1 MRSNNFTW
9 LALAAFAV
17 AGFIGLG
24 YKKGKKGESNMK
36 KSYFTIE
43 ELSKSA
49 TAKANGLDNT
59 PPASVVEKLQAL
71 IDNVLDPA
79 RAAYGAPIFVHSG
92 YRSPQVNKLVG
103 GVSNSQHIAGE
114 AADIDTNNL
123 ANNRKLFAIIVEQGN
138 FDQIIWEGGGSWI
151 HVSYRGAANRGTIYA
166 QVSGGYKN
174 IKNDWRTY
182 IGLK

>member
-1 MRSNNFTW
+1 MKSNNYTW
-9 LALAAFAV
+9 LALACFA
-17 AGFIGLG
+17 AAAIIGLG
-24 YKKGKKGESNMK
+24 YKKGKKGEANMK

-59 PPASVVEKLQAL
+59 PSQSVVEKLQAL

-79 RAAYGAPIFVHSG
+79 REAYGAPVYVHSG

-103 GVSNSQHIAGE
+103 GVSNSQHIVGE
-114 AADIDTNNL
+114 AADLDTYNL

-138 FDQIIWEGGGSWI
+138 FDQIIWEGNGEWI
-151 HVSYRGAANRGTIYA
+151 HVSYKGSGNRGNIYA
-166 QVSGGYKN
+166 QVTGGYKN
-174 IKNDWRTY
+174 IKSNWRSY
-182 IGLK
+182 IGL

>member
-1 MRSNNFTW
+1 MRSNNYTW
-9 LALAAFAV
+9 LALACFA
-17 AGFIGLG
+17 AAAIIRLG
-24 YKKGKKGESNMK
+24 YKKGKEQGMK
-36 KSYFTIE
+36 KSYFTIA

-59 PPASVVEKLQAL
+59 PSEAVKKKLQAL

-79 RAAYGAPIFVHSG
+79 REAYGAPVYVHTG
-92 YRSPQVNKLVG
+92 YRSPEVNKLVG
-103 GVSNSQHIAGE
+103 GVSNSQHILGE

-123 ANNRKLFAIIVEQGN
+123 DNNRKLFAIIVEQGN

-174 IKNDWRTY
+174 IKSNWRTY